1 MATPIL
7 HHLDGLKV
15 AQIQNFL
22 VQPLSSAPS
31 TPAQG
36 QIYFDTTIGALG
48 ICTNATG
55 PVWQYVPVTAAVLQS
70 TYDAQSVLVAVSD
83 NTPVVATVG
92 TSGTVG
98 RIPGVNSGNVGPVT
112 WAQVKTELGALNT
125 FTAPAGSLSMNSQL
139 ITNLATPVSG
149 TDAATK
155 AYVDGFAVGLDW
167 KESVRAA
174 TTANITLSAPQT
186 IDGVSVIANDRVLVK
201 NQTTASANGIYVVAA
216 GAWARSSDADTSAE
230 VTSGMAVFVE
240 EGTTNGDKGF
250 TLTTNNPITL
260 NTTSLTFTQFSGTG
274 GSGTVNKFS
283 QTIGDGS
290 STSIVVTHGLGT
302 DDVGIHVYNIS
313 SGLEVWCDKART
325 STTTATLGF
334 ATAPASNAL
343 RAVVI
348 G

>member
-1 MATPIL
+1 MATPVL
-7 HHLDGLKV
+7 NHLDGGKV
-15 AQIQNFL
+15 AQLQNFL
-22 VQPLSSAPS
+22 VQPLASAPS

-36 QIYFDTTIGALG
+36 QMYFDTTIGALG

-55 PVWQYVPVTAAVLQS
+55 PVWQYVPITQALLNT
-70 TYDAQSVLVAVSD
+70 TYDAQSIVVAVSD

-98 RIPGVNSGNVGPVT
+98 RIPGVNSGNVGALT

-125 FTAPAGSLSMNSQL
+125 FTAPTGALSMNSQL
-139 ITNLATPVSG
+139 ITNVATPVSG

-155 AYVDGFAVGLDW
+155 AYADSVAAGLDW

-174 TTANITLSAPQT
+174 TTANITLSGAQT
-186 IDGVSVIANDRVLVK
+186 IDGVSVIAGDRVLVK
-201 NQTTASANGIYVVAA
+201 NQTTASGNGIYVAAA
-216 GAWARSSDADTSAE
+216 GAWSRSTDADASAE
-230 VTSGMAVFVE
+230 VTSGQAVFVE
-240 EGTTNGDKGF
+240 EGTANGDKGF

-260 NTTSLTFTQFSGTG
+260 GSTSLTYTQFSGTG
-274 GSGTVNKFS
+274 GTGTVIKFA

-290 STSIVVTHGLGT
+290 STSIVVTHSIGS

-325 STTTATLGF
+325 STTQATLGF

-343 RAVVI
+343 RVVVF